1 MFKVKGNISINSTKE
16 DVSQFLFDNFRISKK
31 VYENIIKE
39 NITGEILIYLEDD
52 DYTFLEISPKVK
64 EKIKEYLE
72 SNKKKL
78 IVKSIKLPLKFDSN
92 KNEVIDFFEKYLSFK
107 GNLNDD
113 INGKKLLIL
122 NYWIL
127 EIFKSFIYYFNFI
140 KTINLFIK
148 IILL

>member
-52 DYTFLEISPKVK
+52 DYTFLEINPKVK

-72 SNKKKL
+72 SNKKKTNCK
-78 IVKSIKLPLKFDSN
+78 VN
-92 KNEVIDFFEKYLSFK
+92 
-107 GNLNDD
+107 
-113 INGKKLLIL
+113 
-122 NYWIL
+122 
-127 EIFKSFIYYFNFI
+127 
-140 KTINLFIK
+140 
-148 IILL
+148 